1 MANTTTPSVT
11 KIGFVI
17 VLGIL
22 AIVGTLLYLGGLNRD
37 RDLVYA
43 ETYFEN
49 SVSGLSVGSPV
60 NFRGVKIG
68 EVSEI
73 AFVGNYYEVQGLT
86 NQMIYVKMAVP
97 RRLLTGATSASGLVP
112 LTERE
117 ALQRFVENLSLRAT
131 VTASGITGLSRIEL
145 NSQPE
150 VPALKIS
157 WLPVGVYIPPAQ
169 SLLDNF
175 SDAATRVMNQINKMD
190 IAAVWGDVAA
200 SVQAVAKTM
209 ESAQATAESRRGDI
223 EKIMGD
229 LSEITASLKDLV
241 EEVKANP
248 SLLIRERI
256 AEPLPET
263 VR

>member
-60 NFRGVKIG
+60 NFRGVKLG

-97 RRLLTGATSASGLVP
+97 RRLLVGATSSGGLVP
-112 LTERE
+112 LSERE
-117 ALQRFVENLSLRAT
+117 TLQRFVETLSLRAT

-145 NSQPE
+145 NSQPD
-150 VPALKIS
+150 VPALKVS
-157 WLPVGVYIPPAQ
+157 WLPTTVYIPPAQ

-209 ESAQATAESRRGDI
+209 ESAQAMAESRRGDV
-223 EKIMGD
+223 EKIMSD
-229 LSEITASLKDLV
+229 LTAITASLKELV

-263 VR
+263 NR

>member
-60 NFRGVKIG
+60 NFRGVKLG

-73 AFVGNYYEVQGLT
+73 AFVGNYYRAYGLT
-86 NQMIYVKMAVP
+86 NQMVFVKMAIP
-97 RRLLTGATSASGLVP
+97 RRLVEGTTPSEGFVSLSEEESL
-112 LTERE
+112 R
-117 ALQRFVENLSLRAT
+117 RFVETLSLRAT

-145 NSQPE
+145 NSQPD
-150 VPALKIS
+150 VQAMKIS
-157 WLPVGVYIPPAQ
+157 WQPMGVYIPPAQ
-169 SLLDNF
+169 SLLDSF
-175 SDAATRVMNQINKMD
+175 SDAATRVMNQLNKMD
-190 IAAVWGDVAA
+190 IAAVWADVAS
-200 SVQAVAKTM
+200 SVGAVAKTM
-209 ESAQATAESRRGDI
+209 ESAQAITESRRGDI

-263 VR
+263 NR